1 MHYGDEDEMCMVY
14 LADYP
19 PQGNCKSVIEAFVM
33 ANNVREENA
42 GFHTVGSHRTVY
54 GGSRSHTLE
63 ELAALWKAWSVCDRP
78 IGQAV
83 KVGRRQGQV
92 AALTTNDSWK
102 IHEASLM
109 LMECD
114 SGAPPC
120 SFFRTFEFDGSGS
133 QQFVPLLMESD
144 CYKLVR
150 RLIEIIPANEIRRM
164 GEIVRQANTGVRR
177 HGTRASLDSFS
188 KRGRK

>member
-1 MHYGDEDEMCMVY
+1 MHG
-14 LADYP
+14 LSGGLSAA
-19 PQGNCKSVIEAFVM
+19 GNCKSVTDAILM

-42 GFHTVGSHRTVY
+42 GFHTVGSHGTVY

-63 ELAALWKAWSVCDRP
+63 ELAALWKQWTVCDRP

-102 IHEASLM
+102 KNEASLM

-114 SGAPPC
+114 SGAPR
-120 SFFRTFEFDGSGS
+120 SFFRTFEFDSSGS
-133 QQFVPLLMESD
+133 QQFGPLLMESD
-144 CYKLVR
+144 CYKMVR
-150 RLIEIIPANEIRRM
+150 RLIEIVPANEKRRM
-164 GEIVRQANTGVRR
+164 GELVRQANTGVRG
-177 HGTRASLDSFS
+177 HGTWASLDSFS
-188 KRGRK
+188 KRRRK